1 MRRST
6 RRFLPRR
13 KTMCCN
19 RGPSSATGRPALWDG
34 DGWRIRPSG
43 WADLEEI
50 LAVYARA
57 RAFMREHGNR
67 TQWAGG
73 HPARALVEQDIAM
86 GTGFVLNRYTYRG
99 RAGRRVRAF
108 GRGRPDLCAHRG
120 RRLAVR
126 RAIWLPSIAWPVGAG
141 RMACCARAWPGARSG
156 QPHLRVDTHADNASR
171 CCTCCRRS
179 GLCAAHHP
187 CGGTARPR
195 IAFERLPQVGG

>member
-1 MRRST
+1 
-6 RRFLPRR
+6 
-13 KTMCCN
+13 MCCN
-19 RGPSSATGRPALWDG
+19 RGPSRATGRPALWDG

-86 GTGFVLNRYTYRG
+86 GTGFVLESEAGLEGVFALLAGTDPTYARIEDGAWLSDAPYGTIHRLASAG
-99 RAGRRVRAF
+99 RAHGVLRTCVAW
-108 GRGRPDLCAHRG
+108 CAER
-120 RRLAVR
+120 
-126 RAIWLPSIAWPVGAG
+126 
-141 RMACCARAWPGARSG
+141 
-156 QPHLRVDTHADNASR
+156 QPHLRVDTHADNAPMLHLLPALGFVR
-171 CCTCCRRS
+171 C
-179 GLCAAHHP
+179 GIIHVAD
-187 CGGTARPR
+187 GTPR